1 MKQPWTAVA
10 AAILCLL
17 TGCAASG
24 NPEQPSSL
32 AAPES
37 YSQPASEAESQ
48 ASQTQAASSST
59 PSQPQGNVAP
69 SSAEPQASPEQ
80 LDREGALAIALNNA
94 GVDKQ
99 DAYHIKVEQDRDN
112 GIPIFDIEF
121 ETNYGDYDYEVAIQ
135 TGEIV
140 GADYEVDEEFLDN
153 LGGTPVTAEEAK
165 AIVQKK
171 VPGAPLESIR
181 IWEEGDDGR
190 RRYEGELFYQ
200 NMKYEF
206 EIDPQTGILF
216 DWNADLRG

>member
-10 AAILCLL
+10 AAVLCLL

-24 NPEQPSSL
+24 NPEQPSSP
-32 AAPES
+32 AALESES
-37 YSQPASEAESQ
+37 YSQPAPETEPP
-48 ASQTQAASSST
+48 ASQTSED
-59 PSQPQGNVAP
+59 P
-69 SSAEPQASPEQ
+69 SSAEQQASPEQ
-80 LDREGALAIALNNA
+80 LDRETALAIALENA
-94 GVDKQ
+94 GVDQQ
-99 DAYHIKVEQDRDN
+99 DAYHITVEQDGDN

-121 ETNYGDYDYEVAIQ
+121 KTEYGDYDYEIAIK

-140 GADYEVDEEFLDN
+140 GADYEVDEKFLDK

-165 AIVQKK
+165 AIVQEK

-181 IWEEGDDGR
+181 IWEERDDGR
-190 RRYEGELFYQ
+190 GRYEGELFYQ

-216 DWNADLRG
+216 DWNADLIG